1 MNNDKINVVQIEINR
16 NIYMNE
22 KTYKLKED
30 EFILLRNIME
40 ELFYELQKVLLSKNI
55 SNIAAE

>member
-1 MNNDKINVVQIEINR
+1 MTCTIQPINSDLNDENR
-16 NIYMNE
+16 KKYSDQHYL
-22 KTYKLKED
+22 KTDKE
-30 EFILLRNIME
+30 ME

>member
-30 EFILLRNIME
+30 EFILLRNLME